1 MGQPEVYDALRAR
14 AWLMVGGQFGL
25 HHLYMDEP
33 LEAFVYFATAGLFL
47 MGVLFDAFAI
57 HSIVRRRNAML
68 RRAEDEEG
76 LSEPLVACSL
86 GRFLSQFLFGYWIG
100 FVYGL
105 AAMLAFTKNRR
116 TLHSVLVGAAVCKGV
131 YVVGNTR
138 NQRRNLLFIWAA
150 AFSTSFICIQIL
162 EMHILRSLLF
172 VSLSATLLGNRGAR
186 AVPVRSRRFTYKTYL
201 VLCAIYCAGLLVLTS
216 GISRRVFDRRIVV
229 VSTKHHSRISSSIG
243 LIVYD
248 HFWGTHPNKTIFS
261 YDAHVEYVALGAR
274 NQQTDSDWL
283 KPHSKSVP
291 KKVSSASWWWDQFG
305 GSSSDTERTLF
316 DYLTVLT
323 ADYFRAK
330 ALARISK
337 RNDGKFEAV
346 QWSAWRMLA
355 IYATEASP
363 YISDSEL
370 LSRCE
375 HFLRTINRSPGRSH
389 LTSTD
394 WKYLGVKKAYE
405 VIRSIDQL

>member
-33 LEAFVYFATAGLFL
+33 LEAFIYFSTAGLFL

-57 HSIVRRRNAML
+57 HSIVRRRNALL
-68 RRAEDEEG
+68 RRTGGEEG

-86 GRFLSQFLFGYWIG
+86 SRFLSQFLFGYWIG

-105 AAMLAFTKNRR
+105 AAMLSFTKSRP
-116 TLHSVLVGAAVCKGV
+116 TLHSILVGAAVCKGV

-138 NQRRNLLFIWAA
+138 NQRRNLFFIWAA
-150 AFSTSFICIQIL
+150 AFSTSFVC
-162 EMHILRSLLF
+162 
-172 VSLSATLLGNRGAR
+172 
-186 AVPVRSRRFTYKTYL
+186 

-216 GISRRVFDRRIVV
+216 GVSRRVFDRRIVV

-248 HFWGTHPNKTIFS
+248 HFWGTQPNKTIFS
-261 YDAHVEYVALGAR
+261 YDAHVEYVALDAH
-274 NQQTDSDWL
+274 NQQTNTDWL
-283 KPHSKSVP
+283 KPHSKPRRGNNKHRDGRFQSVQ
-291 KKVSSASWWWDQFG
+291 KEVSSANWWWDQFG
-305 GSSSDTERTLF
+305 GSSSDTESTLV

-337 RNDGKFEAV
+337 RNDGKFEAAR
-346 QWSAWRMLA
+346 WSAWRMLA

-363 YISDSEL
+363 YVSDSEL

-375 HFLRTINRSPGRSH
+375 HFLRTMNRSPGRSH

-394 WKYLGVKKAYE
+394 WKYFGVKKAYE